1 MSSGHIYIV
10 RLRESIRLKE
20 NVYKCGRTKNMIQR
34 IKTYPLG
41 TELLYCVQVHDMFAF
56 EQLMLS
62 YFREHFT
69 PIPEMG
75 AEYFKG
81 NLTDMIKLLNTH
93 LPIHLPCH
101 ENHRDNDSEE
111 EGMSRRNSE
120 DTPNEV
126 EPGAVN
132 KKKKDEKEIK
142 PKEEENVKSSDDKK
156 KKKKEVKPKDE
167 TNTTYTDDITTSD
180 DKKKNKAILKT
191 STEELKTNDINDCF
205 FYKNKYHC
213 RYDNSII
220 HESYTKVQLMKK
232 FKVSDSY
239 VQDIQTKVFDETQ
252 LQMPYHI
259 AYGYFESTRTNQ
271 YIDFKNKCVH
281 SNPLYTIIGDDQDFH
296 LIEENKEDQALIDKI
311 VQQYVSKDQIT
322 SFLELYKNI
331 FVSCDKGY
339 IYQDAGLHTYSLLE
353 WLISLPLLTKDVVT
367 MNYKNKQEFDTE
379 LNKSLRKI
387 KPSTRL
393 IVIPILDQSR
403 DEVVQKVF
411 KVNPKCN
418 IAFSNRSKKYK
429 SPYSIKKLSKVVTKD
444 MQIKFFTEA
453 IKKEEFDEEYVR
465 FIFECDVSMISAMFW
480 WLFKQI

>member
-1 MSSGHIYIV
+1 M
-10 RLRESIRLKE
+10 
-20 NVYKCGRTKNMIQR
+20 T
-34 IKTYPLG
+34 
-41 TELLYCVQVHDMFAF
+41 
-56 EQLMLS
+56 
-62 YFREHFT
+62 
-69 PIPEMG
+69 
-75 AEYFKG
+75 
-81 NLTDMIKLLNTH
+81 
-93 LPIHLPCH
+93 
-101 ENHRDNDSEE
+101 
-111 EGMSRRNSE
+111 RRNSE
-120 DTPNEV
+120 DTQNEV

-132 KKKKDEKEIK
+132 KKKKNEKEVK

-156 KKKKEVKPKDE
+156 KNEKEIKSKEEENVKSSDNKKKKKKEVKSKEE
-167 TNTTYTDDITTSD
+167 TNTTCTDDITTSD
-180 DKKKNKAILKT
+180 GKKKNKAILKT
-191 STEELKTNDINDCF
+191 STEEVKTSVEEVKTNDINDCF

-213 RYDNSII
+213 RYNNSII

-239 VQDIQTKVFDETQ
+239 VQDVQTKVFDETR

-271 YIDFKNKCVH
+271 YIDFKNKYVH
-281 SNPLYTIIGDDQDFH
+281 SNPLYTIIGDYQDFH